1 MVLVDVLQP
10 VALKFVQL
18 LETTDQ
24 IPRAVPCKKK
34 ETTGRS
40 NLFLRSCAVAG
51 ITRSRYL
58 QKLNEISV

>member
-24 IPRAVPCKKK
+24 KPRAAAIS
-34 ETTGRS
+34 TFAAAQWRAS
-40 NLFLRSCAVAG
+40 RAH
-51 ITRSRYL
+51 SRYL